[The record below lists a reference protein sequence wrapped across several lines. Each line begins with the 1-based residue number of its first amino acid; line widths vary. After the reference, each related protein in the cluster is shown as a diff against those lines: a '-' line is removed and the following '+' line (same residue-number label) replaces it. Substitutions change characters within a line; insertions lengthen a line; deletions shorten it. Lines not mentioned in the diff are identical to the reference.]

1 MLHVSVDLS
10 SFRQQAR
17 RTVDALQ
24 DAALHA
30 PRVAAQEG
38 AAEAQKV
45 GQFKDRTGRLR
56 SGIVARFVRG
66 SESSVT
72 WQILSRAP
80 YSKFVEQGTRP
91 HVILPRNAKAL
102 RFVINGQVIF
112 AKKVNHPGSRPYPFM
127 GPALMKAERVLYREL
142 HIGVDKAKRLW
153 G

>member
-1 MLHVSVDLS
+1 MFRVSVDLS

-38 AAEAQKV
+38 AAEAKRV
-45 GQFKDRTGRLR
+45 GGWQNRTGRLR
-56 SGIVARFVRG
+56 AGIVARFVRG

-72 WQILSRAP
+72 WEILSPTP
-80 YSKFVEQGTRP
+80 YAKFIENGTRP
-91 HVILPRNAKAL
+91 HVIVPRNAKAL
-102 RFVINGQVIF
+102 RFVVNGQVVF
-112 AKKVNHPGSRPYPFM
+112 AKKVNHPGTRAYPAM
-127 GPALMKAERVLYREL
+127 GPALLKAERVLYREF
-142 HIGVDKAKRLW
+142 HVGIDKAKRLW